1 MVPLVPSSTA
11 TKDSPILD
19 IFSGVVDSFRP
30 GRSLRSP
37 VMRVSID
44 SQPPRRIANLKLT
57 IRAISSLE
65 SASSPVQSIDSR
77 SVSES
82 AIVRQPA
89 IHEVSYPQ
97 VTPIRRPLIAS
108 VTATFLVAVYRL
120 LGIVILSAILLGLA
134 SYLVLTLFYFFNQS
148 WSEPRIISPTDAQ
161 VLQLSGQLSQGSL
174 LREQLVAQRMD
185 LLVKLR
191 DATRKATDSNQFQK
205 DVKQTAR
212 QAVHDNLNKLASVQ
226 NVDRSYKAEAPS
238 ILESDK
244 SFAAGAMA
252 EADKLYS
259 AHLISE
265 DEWLNRK
272 AQLAQLGASALSLQ
286 RGSAE
291 LDVEKNS
298 LRREI
303 DSYSSLVG
311 SGPASDGLNS
321 DVLEAKRQLNTSQS
335 DEAGAKDLV
344 DALNQELAM
353 TEDAIA
359 RQDRLLLSIH
369 NIPYLKAVEQ
379 KLTISFVPYG
389 NAARATV
396 GAPIYGCSLGIIFC
410 RQVGQVEELL
420 DGEVSDKHP
429 FFNKEIRGLFVRVK
443 FTDSKWD
450 RTQVLFLQRAPLF
463 F

>member
-1 MVPLVPSSTA
+1 MVLLVPPSTA
-11 TKDSPILD
+11 SKDSPIFE

-37 VMRVSID
+37 VMLVRID
-44 SQPPRRIANLKLT
+44 SDPPRRIANLKLT

-65 SASSPVQSIDSR
+65 AASLSVQSIDSR
-77 SVSES
+77 SVSDS

-89 IHEVSYPQ
+89 IHEVTYPQ
-97 VTPIRRPLIAS
+97 VRPIRPSLIAT
-108 VTATFLVAVYRL
+108 VTATLLVTVYRL
-120 LGIVILSAILLGLA
+120 LGIAILSAILLGLA
-134 SYLVLTLFYFFNQS
+134 SYLLLTLFYFFNQS
-148 WSEPRIISPTDAQ
+148 WIEPRIISPTDAQ

-205 DVKQTAR
+205 DVKQTAK
-212 QAVHDNLNKLASVQ
+212 QAVNDNLNKLASVQ
-226 NVDRSYKAEAPS
+226 NVDRSYKAEAPQ

-244 SFAAGAMA
+244 SFTSGAMA
-252 EADKLYS
+252 EADKLYG

-272 AQLAQLGASALSLQ
+272 TQLAQLGASALSLQ

-303 DSYSSLVG
+303 DSYSSLVAG
-311 SGPASDGLNS
+311 GPNKDGLNS

-335 DEAGAKDLV
+335 DEASAKDLV
-344 DALNQELAM
+344 DALNQELTM
-353 TEDAIA
+353 TDDAIA
-359 RQDRLLLSIH
+359 RQDRLLLNIH

-379 KLTISFVPYG
+379 RLTIGFVPYS
-389 NAARATV
+389 NAAKSSP

-410 RQVGQVEELL
+410 RKVGQVEEVL

-429 FFNKEIRGLFVRVK
+429 FFNKDMRGLFVRVNFK
-443 FTDSKWD
+443 DSKWD
-450 RTQVLFLQRAPLF
+450 RTQVLFLGRAPLF

>member
-1 MVPLVPSSTA
+1 MLVH
-11 TKDSPILD
+11 
-19 IFSGVVDSFRP
+19 
-30 GRSLRSP
+30 
-37 VMRVSID
+37 ID
-44 SQPPRRIANLKLT
+44 SEPPRRIANLKLT

-65 SASSPVQSIDSR
+65 AASLSVQSIDSR
-77 SVSES
+77 SVTDG

-89 IHEVSYPQ
+89 IHEVAYPQ
-97 VTPIRRPLIAS
+97 VRAIRPSLIAT
-108 VTATFLVAVYRL
+108 VTATLLVTVYRL
-120 LGIVILSAILLGLA
+120 LGVVILSAILLGLA
-134 SYLVLTLFYFFNQS
+134 SYLLLTLFYFFNQS
-148 WSEPRIISPTDAQ
+148 WIEPRIISPTDAQ

-205 DVKQTAR
+205 DVKQTAK
-212 QAVHDNLNKLASVQ
+212 QAVSDNVNKLASVQ
-226 NVDRSYKAEAPS
+226 NVDRSYKAEAPQ

-244 SFAAGAMA
+244 AFTSGAMA

-272 AQLAQLGASALSLQ
+272 TQLAQLGASALSLQ

-291 LDVEKNS
+291 LDVEKDS

-303 DSYSSLVG
+303 DSYSSLVAG
-311 SGPASDGLNS
+311 GPNKDGLNS

-335 DEAGAKDLV
+335 DEASAKDLV
-344 DALNQELAM
+344 DALNQELIM
-353 TEDAIA
+353 TDDAIA
-359 RQDRLLLSIH
+359 RQDRLLLNIH

-379 KLTISFVPYG
+379 KLTIGFVPYSNSAKSSPG
-389 NAARATV
+389 T
-396 GAPIYGCSLGIIFC
+396 PIFGCSLGIIFC
-410 RQVGQVEELL
+410 RKVGQVAEVL

-429 FFNKEIRGLFVRVK
+429 FFNKDMRGSFVRVNFK
-443 FTDSKWD
+443 DTKWD
-450 RTQVLFLQRAPLF
+450 RTQVLFLGRAPLF